1 MEIINIDKDT
11 KIVLDTQANEIEI
24 NINKCKAIISDISS
38 GIKNINVNE
47 GELDYCFIKK
57 DDKNV
62 NSNININDGSAN
74 LRVID
79 ILNKNSNCEYEIN
92 LENENSEATFS
103 VASIASNSS
112 IKEYKIRT
120 NNNVRNTSV
129 KIDCFGISEDISSL
143 KYDLT
148 SYIKKGAVKSTVNQN
163 SKILLFDKESKGINN
178 PILEIEE
185 NDVKANHG
193 SSIGMIDEDT
203 LFYLTSR
210 GIEEKDARTL
220 VSLGKV
226 NYLIEEVKDE
236 KIKEDLLKEVLERV

>member
-129 KIDCFGISEDISSL
+129 KIDCFGISEDVSSL

-148 SYIKKGAVKSTVNQN
+148 SYIKKGAVKSRVNQN

-226 NYLIEEVKDE
+226 NYLIEEVRDE